1 MYIYKKIQI
10 GKSEK
15 KKILSL
21 SFHDLKCSLIIENIC
36 NTTFKDQVVK
46 NRQFVKKGP
55 SVDF

>member
-10 GKSEK
+10 GRSEK

-21 SFHDLKCSLIIENIC
+21 NFHDLKCSLITENIC
-36 NTTFKDQVVK
+36 NTTFKDQVSK
-46 NRQFVKKGP
+46 YRQFVKRGP